1 MKRFNYYSEDVAPE
15 KLDVVLQ
22 DCGDKGWELI
32 TTIIMQRQ
40 IPAQH
45 KINLGGMPAQQFDIE
60 IKFKLIFKK
69 QIEDVRN

>member
-1 MKRFNYYSEDVAPE
+1 MKRFDYYTEDVAPE

-40 IPAQH
+40 IPAT
-45 KINLGGMPAQQFDIE
+45 KKLTIGVMPAQQYDIE

-69 QIEDVRN
+69 EITDVRN